1 MQSDEMK
8 TAIRAV
14 ITVLTGVGTASV
26 LSNILGI
33 NVVVSAVLAI
43 AVGFLCHWAL
53 STVCGKDAA
62 TPQSAPDLGLVN
74 VDTRATDRPRRR
86 RAERRRREDF
96 SDL

>member
-1 MQSDEMK
+1 MK

-53 STVCGKDAA
+53 STVCGKDA
-62 TPQSAPDLGLVN
+62 TPQGQSAPDLGLVN